1 MELYMITRRGGWST
15 PADLEAAAERSTR
28 VTEEMPADV
37 RWIRTYVLE
46 EADGGLGTMCVY
58 QATGPDAL
66 REHARRADLPVDEIV
81 RVGDTLVVHEDP
93 APLAS

>member
-1 MELYMITRRGGWST
+1 MDLYVIARRHGWAT
-15 PADLEAAAERSTR
+15 PDDLEAAAERSTR
-28 VTEEMPADV
+28 VTEEMPGDV

-46 EADGGLGTMCVY
+46 EPEGDLGTMCVY

-66 REHARRADLPVDEIV
+66 REHARRSDLPVDEIV

-93 APLAS
+93 ATTAG